1 MLSNIVLKVSHSV
14 LSSMKTHYADD
25 LTAKLPTGAVFCAKR
40 NGCTITAYKSGK
52 VLFQGN
58 SAEQES
64 KKWEQDSLPSEK
76 KSSMS
81 KSSVLPS
88 GFSSLS
94 VIGSDEVGTGDYF
107 GPITV
112 VAAFVRK
119 DKILDLKHL
128 GVQDSKQLSDQRIID
143 IAKQLVHTIPYSLL
157 VLHNE
162 KYNELQKNGMSQGKM
177 KALLHNR
184 ALLNVLHKIS
194 PEKPDAILVDQ
205 FAEEPLYFRY
215 LEKEKE
221 ICKENV
227 YFQTKGENVHIAVA
241 AASILARFAFLRE
254 IEKLSKEA
262 GFTLPK
268 GAGSIV
274 DEAAARLIAEK
285 GEESL
290 NYFAKRHFANT
301 EKALRLIK

>member
-1 MLSNIVLKVSHSV
+1 MLANIVLKVSHSI
-14 LSSMKTHYADD
+14 LSSMKIHYADD
-25 LTAKLPTGAVFCAKR
+25 LTEKLPAGAVFCAKR

-58 SAEQES
+58 SAEQEL
-64 KKWEQDSLPSEK
+64 KKWEQVSLPSEK
-76 KSSMS
+76 KPSAG
-81 KSSVLPS
+81 KGSVLPA

-94 VIGSDEVGTGDYF
+94 IIGSDEVGTGDYF

-119 DKILDLKHL
+119 DWITDLKHL
-128 GVQDSKQLSDQRIID
+128 GVQDSKQLSDQRITD

-162 KYNELQKNGMSQGKM
+162 KYNELQKKGMSQGKM

-205 FAEEPLYFRY
+205 FAEESLYFRY
-215 LEKEKE
+215 LETEKD

-227 YFQTKGENVHIAVA
+227 YFQTKGESVHIAVA

-254 IEKLSKEA
+254 MEKLSKKA

-290 NYFAKRHFANT
+290 FYFAKRHFANT

>member
-1 MLSNIVLKVSHSV
+1 MLANIVLKLSNSII
-14 LSSMKTHYADD
+14 SSMKTHYADD
-25 LTAKLPTGAVFCAKR
+25 LAAKLPAGAVFCAKR

-58 SAEQES
+58 GADQEAKKWGKPPLTS
-64 KKWEQDSLPSEK
+64 KKTPSAGK
-76 KSSMS
+76 G
-81 KSSVLPS
+81 SVLPA
-88 GFSSLS
+88 GFSSFS
-94 VIGSDEVGTGDYF
+94 IIGSDEVGTGDYF

-119 DKILDLKHL
+119 DWITELQQL
-128 GVQDSKQLSDQRIID
+128 GVQDSKQLSDQRIIE
-143 IAKQLVHTIPYSLL
+143 IGKQLIHCIPYSLL
-157 VLHNE
+157 ILPNE
-162 KYNELQKNGMSQGKM
+162 KYNELQIKGMSQGKM

-205 FAEEPLYFRY
+205 FAEEHLYFRY
-215 LEKEKE
+215 LESEKE
-221 ICKENV
+221 VCKENV
-227 YFQTKGENVHIAVA
+227 YFQTKGENAHIAVA

-254 IEKLSKEA
+254 MDKLSKKA

-274 DEAAARLIAEK
+274 DKAAARLIAEK
-285 GEESL
+285 GQDSL
-290 NYFAKRHFANT
+290 FYFAKKHFANT